1 MTSAQDKYYMLYGSL
16 ITLLCEEMDVDD
28 GMLDEVDAVLTTT
41 MLGEIARS
49 SL

>member
-1 MTSAQDKYYMLYGSL
+1 MISANDKYYLLYGSL
-16 ITLLCEEMDVDD
+16 VTLLCEEIDVDD

-41 MLGEIARS
+41 MLSEIARS

>member
-1 MTSAQDKYYMLYGSL
+1 MTSANDKYYLLYGSL
-16 ITLLCEEMDVDD
+16 ITLLCEELDD
-28 GMLDEVDAVLTTT
+28 SMLNEVDAVLTTT